1 MFIVLHSS
9 AGAGKTH
16 ALVKHYLAQCLGTKQ
31 VDAYRHVL
39 ALTFTNKAAGEMRER
54 VIGYLKKLAAGSTEG
69 AIPSLRQDL
78 IDELG
83 LTAADLQARA
93 DRTLHHMLH
102 HWSDVAIGT
111 IDSFTRRVVQP
122 FARDLRMDHELRM
135 TTDQD
140 HYRNAA
146 VDLLLAEAGKAPA
159 LTELL
164 LATCAGLIEDEQ
176 AWRVDKPIR
185 DLSAQ
190 LDKEQAL
197 EHLAALRDLG
207 DRSFIDLDQR
217 LRARINTFTTK
228 VRSLGQSALDTLLA
242 AGIKEKDVYQGRSGP
257 LSYLRKLARFD
268 RTLDPMGAHTAKAL
282 ETDRW
287 SSSSADPSTKAM
299 LEGLGTMIG
308 QVIREAE
315 NLRPAMREHT
325 IMCAVQRDLM
335 PSAVLHLLDR
345 TLEDLKRT
353 DAVVFF
359 SDLTRKVAAV
369 VQDEP
374 APFIFERLG
383 ERYRHF
389 LIDEFQDT
397 SLLQWQCLLPLV
409 ENALGNGGTVLLVGD
424 AKQAI
429 YRWRNGEVRQF
440 IDMPKLFRKELL
452 PDADTRERAIE
463 QAYRPATPLVHN
475 RRSASAI
482 IGFNNDLFGALREVV
497 PERFRSA
504 YRDVA
509 QEPHRKLEGLVQLRP
524 LEEAE
529 EEAPPPPLRVT
540 SHCVREALEDGYAPG
555 DIAVLVRSR
564 NVGTAVAEHLVA
576 EGHQVLSPDGL
587 RLGGDPVCELILA
600 VLGFLQHGDDVH
612 AARAHQLLAIINATD
627 TQVLPFIPRDGKPLN
642 PPRAMQEWLYR
653 HPAISLQMP
662 VAECIS
668 KIAEAIGRSPAGD
681 AYLLFLMNEAHACSL
696 EHGPDV
702 TGFLAHWERAGHKR
716 AIELPPTSA
725 AIRVMTIHA
734 SKGLQFPVV
743 IIPDAEMRGR
753 GAHREL
759 LWMKPREVV
768 PELPSALV
776 RIDSSLLE
784 LEVPEVIEEAELK
797 LLDEMN
803 LLYVAFTR
811 PEDRLYVGVDANS
824 KSPIGAALLNFLG
837 TPEEGSWSYGERVR
851 TERSTPRSMPDMLQE
866 VGHADWR
873 HQLKLRCQSPQ
884 DWDPT
889 DPDPDRTFGNIV
901 HDLLASVV
909 APDDLDHAIQQAMAA
924 GDLSAEQALILGTRL
939 NHLLASPGMDRF
951 YAKDLIVRNEATLI
965 STDGKAYRPDRVV
978 LGPDST
984 QVLDIKTGR
993 PADSHH
999 TQVANYINLLRE
1011 LGLPQVSGHL
1021 LYVRSGS
1028 LTPVEA

>member
-16 ALVKHYLAQCLGTKQ
+16 ALVKHYLAQCLRTKD

-54 VIGYLKKLAAGSTEG
+54 VIGYLKKLAIGSTEG

-78 IDELG
+78 IEELG
-83 LTAADLQARA
+83 LLPAELQARA

-135 TTDQD
+135 TTDQE

-146 VDLLLAEAGKAPA
+146 VDLLLAEAGKDPA

-164 LATCAGLIEDEQ
+164 LATCAGLVEDEQ

-197 EHLAALRDLG
+197 EHLAALRELG

-217 LRARINTFTTK
+217 LRARITTFTAK

-242 AGIKEKDVYQGRSGP
+242 AGIAEKDVYQGRSGP

-268 RTLDPMGAHTAKAL
+268 RTLDAMGSHTAKAL
-282 ETDRW
+282 ETGRW
-287 SSSSADPSTKAM
+287 ASGSADPAAKAL
-299 LEGLGTMIG
+299 LEGMGTMIAH
-308 QVIREAE
+308 VIREAE
-315 NLRPAMREHT
+315 DLRPAMRDHT

-359 SDLTRKVAAV
+359 SDLTRKVASV

-383 ERYRHF
+383 ERYTHF

-409 ENALGNGGTVLLVGD
+409 ENAIGNGGTVLLVGD

-452 PDADTRERAIE
+452 PDADVRERALE
-463 QAYRPATPLVHN
+463 QAYRPGPPLVHN
-475 RRSASAI
+475 RRSTRAI
-482 IGFNNDLFGALREVV
+482 ITFNNNLFGALRDVV

-509 QEPHRKLEGLVQLRP
+509 QEPHRTLEGLVHLMP
-524 LEEAE
+524 LEEPE
-529 EEAPPPPLRVT
+529 EGAPLPLLRVT
-540 SHCVREALEDGYAPG
+540 SRSVQDALDDGYAPG

-564 NVGTAVAEHLVA
+564 NVGAAVAEHLVA

-587 RLGGDPVCELILA
+587 RLGGDPLCEFVLA
-600 VLGFLQHGDDVH
+600 VLGSLQYGDDVH
-612 AARAHQLLAIINATD
+612 ATRAHQLLAMISAKGE
-627 TQVLPFIPRDGKPLN
+627 QVFPFTPVEGKPLN
-642 PPRAMQEWLYR
+642 PRRSMQEWLSS
-653 HPAISLQMP
+653 HPSISLQLP
-662 VAECIS
+662 VVECIGR
-668 KIAEAIGRSPAGD
+668 IVEAIGRSPASD
-681 AYLLFLMNEAHACSL
+681 AYLLFLMDEAHACAL

-702 TGFLAHWERAGHKR
+702 TGFLVHWERAGHKR

-725 AIRVMTIHA
+725 AIRVMTIHG

-743 IIPDAEMRGR
+743 IIPNAEMRAK

-768 PELPSALV
+768 PDLPSALV
-776 RIDSSLLE
+776 RIDPSLLD
-784 LEVPEVIEEAELK
+784 LEVPEVVEEAELK

-811 PEDRLYVGVDANS
+811 PEDRLYAGVDTKS
-824 KSPIGAALLNFLG
+824 KSPIGAALLTFLG
-837 TPEEGSWSYGERVR
+837 SPDEGCWSYGVR
-851 TERSTPRSMPDMLQE
+851 ASTERSAPPATADMLHE
-866 VGHADWR
+866 VTHADWR
-873 HQLKLRCQSPQ
+873 HQLKLRRQSPQ

-889 DPDPDRTFGNIV
+889 DPDPDRTFGNTV

-909 APDDLDHAIQQAMAA
+909 APEDLEQAIQQAMAA
-924 GDLSAEQALILGTRL
+924 GDLSAEQAHTLGNRL
-939 NHLLASPGMDRF
+939 QHLLAAPGMDRF
-951 YAKDLIVRNEATLI
+951 YAKDLLVRNEATLI
-965 STDGKAYRPDRVV
+965 SSDGKAYRPDRVV

-984 QVLDIKTGR
+984 HVLDIKTGR

-999 TQVANYINLLRE
+999 TQVANYILLLRE

-1021 LYVRSGS
+1021 LYVRSGA
-1028 LTPVEA
+1028 LTPVDA